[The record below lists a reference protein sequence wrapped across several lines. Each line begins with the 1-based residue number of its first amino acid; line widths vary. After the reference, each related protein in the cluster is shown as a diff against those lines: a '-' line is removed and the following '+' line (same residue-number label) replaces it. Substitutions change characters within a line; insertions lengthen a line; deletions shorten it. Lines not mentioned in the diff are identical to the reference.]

1 MYILGISAFYHD
13 SAACLIK
20 DGLIKSPPFF
30 QFCLGVDYGAP
41 ATVDSINMMKSM
53 LPKNA
58 VWSAFGISR
67 FQFPMVAASVL
78 LGGHVRV
85 GLEDNI
91 YIEHGVLA
99 SSNAALV
106 EKAARII
113 HDLGGSVASV
123 GQARKLLSL

>member
-1 MYILGISAFYHD
+1 
-13 SAACLIK
+13 
-20 DGLIKSPPFF
+20 
-30 QFCLGVDYGAP
+30 
-41 ATVDSINMMKSM
+41 
-53 LPKNA
+53 
-58 VWSAFGISR
+58 
-67 FQFPMVAASVL
+67 MVAASVL

-91 YIEHGVLA
+91 YIEQGVLA

-123 GQARKLLSL
+123 GQARDLLSL